1 MTVAREHM
9 IGGIGRRA
17 KSGLLARFRGDV
29 AGVTAIEFGI
39 ISAPLFGLIF
49 AIMQS
54 SLAFFMQQGLK
65 AALDYAARQEL
76 TGQAQNNASIVDG
89 ASFRNQLI
97 CNKGILPSF
106 VTCANIVIDVRSAAA
121 FGSVGKSNVNSS
133 FLFDGSGA
141 QYTAGQPCQIMI
153 VRAAYPMPSF
163 LPAITW
169 GPGYQFVNNL
179 TGLTTYN
186 GKLVQMLSA
195 ASVFRNEPYT
205 NSSGAASPSCSS

>member
-1 MTVAREHM
+1 MIASRILSARFAGH
-9 IGGIGRRA
+9 GRSR
-17 KSGLLARFRGDV
+17 LLARFGRDA

-65 AALDYAARQEL
+65 AALDAAARQEL
-76 TGQAQNNASIVDG
+76 TGQAQNNAAIVDG
-89 ASFRNQLI
+89 ASFRDQLI
-97 CNKGILPSF
+97 CNRGILPSF
-106 VTCANIVIDVRSAAA
+106 MTCSNIIVDVRSATD
-121 FGSVGKSNVNSS
+121 FSSVGKSNVNSS

-141 QYTAGQPCQIMI
+141 QYSTGQPCQIMI

-169 GPGYQFVNNL
+169 GSSYRLINNL

-195 ASVFRNEPYT
+195 ASVFRNEPYVT
-205 NSSGAASPSCSS
+205 ASGVASPSCST